1 MQPVE
6 GSRILI
12 LDRTAPTVAIKLP
25 GEQAREAGI
34 CYYAGAVGEKEQ
46 VTLTFRE
53 AQYAWQTDE
62 QGKPVRPEITVRKME
77 KAWKMWRSHGELFSR
92 GSWRR
97 RFPLPYEED
106 QETEYRIEATYQD
119 GSGHVLGSG
128 RERKRGPCDSGRPV
142 CQ

>member
-1 MQPVE
+1 MSRILDRAGNAAEGIEAVQPVE

-34 CYYAGAVGEKEQ
+34 RYYAGAAGEKEQ

-62 QGKPVRPEITVRKME
+62 QGKPVRPEITVRKNGE
-77 KAWKMWRSHGELFSR
+77 SLEDVEIAWGAFQQ

-97 RFPLPYEED
+97 RFPCLMKKIRRRS
-106 QETEYRIEATYQD
+106 T
-119 GSGHVLGSG
+119 G
-128 RERKRGPCDSGRPV
+128 
-142 CQ
+142 